1 MKDNKNKIINI
12 VILVLIIAF
21 LCYLTVQ
28 LFPIFKDLSTET
40 GRLEFKD
47 KIEGLGTKGVFMI
60 IGLMVTQVF
69 LPILPGEPVEVLSGM
84 CFGSIGG
91 LIVVILGALI
101 STFIIIVAVRKL
113 GKKFIYTFVAKE
125 KIDKLENNK
134 IFKNPKKIDF
144 IIFLLF
150 FIPGT
155 PKDLFVYI
163 GALLP
168 INPWKFVF
176 ISSFARFPSIISS
189 TIAGANLVSGN
200 WGMIIGVYAITFAI
214 SAILIY
220 VFGKKNPSIKEV
232 M

>member
-1 MKDNKNKIINI
+1 MSNNKRKVINI
-12 VILVLIIAF
+12 VILFLIIAF

-28 LFPIFKDLSTET
+28 LFPIFKNLSTET
-40 GRLEFKD
+40 GRIEFKD
-47 KIEGLGTKGVFMI
+47 KIEGLGIKGVFMI
-60 IGLMVTQVF
+60 IGLMVAQIF

-84 CFGSIGG
+84 CFGAVGG
-91 LIVVILGALI
+91 LIVVIIGALL
-101 STFIIIVAVRKL
+101 STLIIITGVRKL
-113 GKKFIYTFVAKE
+113 GRKFIYSFIKKE
-125 KIDKLENNK
+125 KIEKIEKSK
-134 IFKNPKKIDF
+134 IFKDKKKLNF

-163 GALLP
+163 GGLLP
-168 INPWKFVF
+168 INPWKFIL

-200 WGMIIGVYAITFAI
+200 WGVIIGVYAVTFALTG
-214 SAILIY
+214 ALIY
-220 VFGKKNPSIKEV
+220 FFGRRQPDIKEI